1 MTEYWL
7 IAVSVLAAL
16 SALFLFLWRMT
27 EARLKMARNSLETVN
42 KELDKALSE
51 LAKLEAS
58 LKVLVGNRKVAD
70 EKIDNLH
77 DGDTLGN
84 AIDILLDRQD

>member
-1 MTEYWL
+1 MTKYWI
-7 IAVSVLAAL
+7 IAISVLATGTL
-16 SALFLFLWRMT
+16 VFLFLWRMT
-27 EARLKMARNSLETVN
+27 EARLKVARNSLETVN
-42 KELDKALSE
+42 KELDKAMAE

-58 LKVLVGNRKVAD
+58 LKVLVGNRKVSD
-70 EKIDNLH
+70 EKIGNLR

>member
-1 MTEYWL
+1 MTKYWI
-7 IAVSVLAAL
+7 IAISVLAAGTL
-16 SALFLFLWRMT
+16 VLLFLWRMT
-27 EARLKMARNSLETVN
+27 EARLKMARNSLETVS
-42 KELDKALSE
+42 KELDKAMAE

-70 EKIDNLH
+70 EKICNLH
-77 DGDTLGN
+77 DGDALGN